1 LKILQAA
8 DRIQAEDM
16 KNFSLKIIRKNFSD
30 LALSSNIRKLSKDL
44 LLDII
49 VDISSI
55 FPASN
60 TGDQLSI
67 NNTSITSSSSSPHS
81 TTSSPN
87 LGSNTGNSSSLSLN
101 PSFFNSS
108 TFNRD

>member
-1 LKILQAA
+1 
-8 DRIQAEDM
+8 M
-16 KNFSLKIIRKNFSD
+16 KNFSLRIIRKNFSD

-60 TGDQLSI
+60 TDQLLNI
-67 NNTSITSSSSSPHS
+67 NTSINSSSSSPHS

-87 LGSNTGNSSSLSLN
+87 LGSNSSNTTLVSN